1 VGIKSGGGVGSKVRQ
16 GNDNDQD
23 DDDDED
29 YGEGYGDEGGAGAGA
44 GAGIAA
50 AGLRGL
56 GGGSGH
62 GANDSVGGGERRRD
76 KATEDAW
83 ERTREDAWEKTRR
96 ERSKG
101 RSAASKSD
109 AANNDDASI
118 DAEAAEAKK
127 RLNKMNKRIL
137 SCQNLHQLLR
147 VIDELHK
154 DFKPKNVAT
163 VRGCTSYEF
172 SLPIV

>member
-1 VGIKSGGGVGSKVRQ
+1 MQLVPLHHVR
-16 GNDNDQD
+16 GAVESDNYD

-29 YGEGYGDEGGAGAGA
+29 YAEVYGDEGGAGAGA
-44 GAGIAA
+44 VGEGS
-50 AGLRGL
+50 
-56 GGGSGH
+56 GGGG
-62 GANDSVGGGERRRD
+62 GEGSVGGRERRRA
-76 KATEDAW
+76 KAAEGAW